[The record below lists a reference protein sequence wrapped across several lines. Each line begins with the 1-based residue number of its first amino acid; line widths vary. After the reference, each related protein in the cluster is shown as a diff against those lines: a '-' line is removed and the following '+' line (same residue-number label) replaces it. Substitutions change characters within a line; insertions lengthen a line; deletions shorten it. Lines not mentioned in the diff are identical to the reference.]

1 MTDARLRKAA
11 LALLERLPGL
21 TGGPTWPQYVD
32 RPEVMEAFRAFVVKA
47 KSY

>member
-1 MTDARLRKAA
+1 MTDARLRTAA
-11 LALLERLPGL
+11 LALLERLPSMSGA
-21 TGGPTWPQYVD
+21 PTWPQYVD